1 MEQLLSGVL
10 KVLLLLMRQSLKV
23 KGYSDMQK
31 IINIVAIASGAVSIA
46 VVGSGLFIYLQ
57 RDQLINKVKS
67 QVLES
72 VTGSLPSLVDTKLP
86 SMTGPASPIPSAG
99 LGISFPR

>member
-1 MEQLLSGVL
+1 
-10 KVLLLLMRQSLKV
+10 
-23 KGYSDMQK
+23 MQK
-31 IINIVAIASGAVSIA
+31 IINIVALASGAVSIA

-72 VTGSLPSLVDTKLP
+72 VTGSLPSLVDTKMP
-86 SMTGPASPIPSAG
+86 QMTGPAQVGGAAQ
-99 LGISFPR
+99 LGVKSLSLPR

>member
-1 MEQLLSGVL
+1 
-10 KVLLLLMRQSLKV
+10 
-23 KGYSDMQK
+23 MQK
-31 IINIVAIASGAVSIA
+31 IVNFVALASGAISLA

-72 VTGSLPSLVDTKLP
+72 VTGSLPSLVDTKMP
-86 SMTGPASPIPSAG
+86 SMTGPAQAG
-99 LGISFPR
+99 GAAGFGAKSLSLPR

>member
-1 MEQLLSGVL
+1 
-10 KVLLLLMRQSLKV
+10 
-23 KGYSDMQK
+23 MQK
-31 IINIVAIASGAVSIA
+31 IINIVALASGAVSIA

-72 VTGSLPSLVDTKLP
+72 VTGSLPSLVDTKMP
-86 SMTGPASPIPSAG
+86 QMTGPAQAEGAAG
-99 LGISFPR
+99 LAMPSIGLPR

>member
-1 MEQLLSGVL
+1 MSC
-10 KVLLLLMRQSLKV
+10 KVQKV
-23 KGYSDMQK
+23 VNL
-31 IINIVAIASGAVSIA
+31 IAVASGAVSLA

-86 SMTGPASPIPSAG
+86 SMTGPAQSGGAAG
-99 LGISFPR
+99 LGVKSLGLPR

>member
-1 MEQLLSGVL
+1 
-10 KVLLLLMRQSLKV
+10 
-23 KGYSDMQK
+23 MQK
-31 IINIVAIASGAVSIA
+31 VINIVAIASGVVSIA

-72 VTGSLPSLVDTKLP
+72 VTGSLPSLVDTKIP
-86 SMTGPASPIPSAG
+86 SMTGPAQAG
-99 LGISFPR
+99 GAAGFGAKSLSLPR

>member
-1 MEQLLSGVL
+1 MN
-10 KVLLLLMRQSLKV
+10 
-23 KGYSDMQK
+23 MQK
-31 IINIVAIASGAVSIA
+31 IINIVAIASGSVSIA

-86 SMTGPASPIPSAG
+86 SMTGPAQAGGAAG
-99 LGISFPR
+99 LGVKSLGLPR

>member
-1 MEQLLSGVL
+1 MSC
-10 KVLLLLMRQSLKV
+10 KVQKV
-23 KGYSDMQK
+23 VNF
-31 IINIVAIASGAVSIA
+31 IAVASGAVSLA

>member
-1 MEQLLSGVL
+1 
-10 KVLLLLMRQSLKV
+10 
-23 KGYSDMQK
+23 MQK
-31 IINIVAIASGAVSIA
+31 IVNVVALASGAVSLA

-72 VTGSLPSLVDTKLP
+72 VTGSLPSLVDTKMP
-86 SMTGPASPIPSAG
+86 SMTGPAQAG
-99 LGISFPR
+99 GAAGFGAKSLSLPR

>member
-1 MEQLLSGVL
+1 
-10 KVLLLLMRQSLKV
+10 
-23 KGYSDMQK
+23 MQK
-31 IINIVAIASGAVSIA
+31 IINIVALASGAVSIA

-86 SMTGPASPIPSAG
+86 SMTGPAQIGGAAG
-99 LGISFPR
+99 LGAKSLSLPK

>member
-1 MEQLLSGVL
+1 
-10 KVLLLLMRQSLKV
+10 
-23 KGYSDMQK
+23 MQK
-31 IINIVAIASGAVSIA
+31 IINIVALASGAVSIA

-86 SMTGPASPIPSAG
+86 SMTGPAQAGSAAG
-99 LGISFPR
+99 LSVPSLGLPR

>member
-1 MEQLLSGVL
+1 
-10 KVLLLLMRQSLKV
+10 
-23 KGYSDMQK
+23 MQK
-31 IINIVAIASGAVSIA
+31 IVNFVALASGAVSLA

-72 VTGSLPSLVDTKLP
+72 VTGSLPSLVDTKMP
-86 SMTGPASPIPSAG
+86 KMTGPAQAG
-99 LGISFPR
+99 GATGFSLPR

>member
-1 MEQLLSGVL
+1 
-10 KVLLLLMRQSLKV
+10 
-23 KGYSDMQK
+23 MQK
-31 IINIVAIASGAVSIA
+31 IINIVALASGAVSIA

-86 SMTGPASPIPSAG
+86 SMTRPAQAGGAAG
-99 LGISFPR
+99 LGVKSLGLPR

>member
-1 MEQLLSGVL
+1 
-10 KVLLLLMRQSLKV
+10 
-23 KGYSDMQK
+23 MQK
-31 IINIVAIASGAVSIA
+31 FINIIALTSGAVSIA

-67 QVLES
+67 QILES

-86 SMTGPASPIPSAG
+86 SMTGPAQAG
-99 LGISFPR
+99 GAAELGVKSLSLPR

>member
-1 MEQLLSGVL
+1 MSC
-10 KVLLLLMRQSLKV
+10 KVQKV
-23 KGYSDMQK
+23 VNF
-31 IINIVAIASGAVSIA
+31 IAVASGAVSLA

-86 SMTGPASPIPSAG
+86 KMTGPAQAGGAG
-99 LGISFPR
+99 LALPSIGLPR

>member
-1 MEQLLSGVL
+1 
-10 KVLLLLMRQSLKV
+10 
-23 KGYSDMQK
+23 MQK
-31 IINIVAIASGAVSIA
+31 IINIVAIASGVVSIA
-46 VVGSGLFIYLQ
+46 IVGSGIFVYLQ

-86 SMTGPASPIPSAG
+86 SMTGPAQAGGAAG
-99 LGISFPR
+99 LGVPSLGLPR

>member
-1 MEQLLSGVL
+1 
-10 KVLLLLMRQSLKV
+10 
-23 KGYSDMQK
+23 MQK
-31 IINIVAIASGAVSIA
+31 IVNIVALASGAVSIA

-86 SMTGPASPIPSAG
+86 SMTGPAQAGGATGLAIPSLG
-99 LGISFPR
+99 LPR

>member
-1 MEQLLSGVL
+1 
-10 KVLLLLMRQSLKV
+10 
-23 KGYSDMQK
+23 MQK
-31 IINIVAIASGAVSIA
+31 IINIVALASGAVSIA

-86 SMTGPASPIPSAG
+86 SMTGPAQAG
-99 LGISFPR
+99 GTAGFGAKSLSLPR

>member
-1 MEQLLSGVL
+1 
-10 KVLLLLMRQSLKV
+10 
-23 KGYSDMQK
+23 MQK
-31 IINIVAIASGAVSIA
+31 IVNVVALASGAVSLA

-72 VTGSLPSLVDTKLP
+72 VTGSLPSLVDTKMP
-86 SMTGPASPIPSAG
+86 QMTGPAQAGRAMPSIG
-99 LGISFPR
+99 LPR

>member
-1 MEQLLSGVL
+1 
-10 KVLLLLMRQSLKV
+10 
-23 KGYSDMQK
+23 MQK
-31 IINIVAIASGAVSIA
+31 IVNFVALASGAVSLA

-72 VTGSLPSLVDTKLP
+72 VTGSLPSLVDTKMP
-86 SMTGPASPIPSAG
+86 QMTGPAQAGRAMPSIG
-99 LGISFPR
+99 LPR

>member
-1 MEQLLSGVL
+1 MSC
-10 KVLLLLMRQSLKV
+10 KVQKV
-23 KGYSDMQK
+23 VNL
-31 IINIVAIASGAVSIA
+31 IAVASGAVSLA

-86 SMTGPASPIPSAG
+86 SMTGPAQAGGAAG
-99 LGISFPR
+99 LGVPSLGLPR

>member
-1 MEQLLSGVL
+1 
-10 KVLLLLMRQSLKV
+10 
-23 KGYSDMQK
+23 MQK
-31 IINIVAIASGAVSIA
+31 IVNFVALASGAVSLA

-72 VTGSLPSLVDTKLP
+72 VTGSLPSLVDTKMP
-86 SMTGPASPIPSAG
+86 SMTGPAQAG
-99 LGISFPR
+99 GAAGFGAKSLSLPR

>member
-1 MEQLLSGVL
+1 MSCKTQ
-10 KVLLLLMRQSLKV
+10 KVVNLIAL
-23 KGYSDMQK
+23 
-31 IINIVAIASGAVSIA
+31 ASGAVSLA

>member
-1 MEQLLSGVL
+1 
-10 KVLLLLMRQSLKV
+10 
-23 KGYSDMQK
+23 MQK
-31 IINIVAIASGAVSIA
+31 IINIVALASGAVSIA

-86 SMTGPASPIPSAG
+86 SMTGPAQAG
-99 LGISFPR
+99 GAASLGVQSLGLPR